1 MRERMSRILRIKEVA
16 EGAVYTL
23 LSKYNSTDQRMG
35 SETVTGQEPDKNF
48 QSKSAEMLKAAL

>member
-1 MRERMSRILRIKEVA
+1 MSRILRIKEVA